1 MSIKTTTNIHR
12 ASAVVV
18 EEHKCL
24 NEEGRSVKWLS
35 FSIKDRTGY
44 ESAEFS
50 VFDLEL
56 TDLVTEPDNRP
67 EAVITDFMKGFV
79 EAES

>member
-1 MSIKTTTNIHR
+1 MRMTTTTNIHN
-12 ASAVVV
+12 ASKIVV
-18 EEHKCL
+18 EEYTG
-24 NEEGRSVKWLS
+24 ETTKWLS
-35 FSIKDRTGY
+35 FNIKDKNGWT
-44 ESAEFS
+44 SAEFS

-56 TDLVTEPDNRP
+56 ADLVTEPDNCH

>member
-1 MSIKTTTNIHR
+1 MRMTTTTNIHH

-18 EEHKCL
+18 KEHKL
-24 NEEGRSVKWLS
+24 LDEGGSVKWLS
-35 FSIKDRTGY
+35 FSIKDEAGH

-56 TDLVTEPDNRP
+56 ADLVTEPDNRP
-67 EAVITDFMKGFV
+67 ETVITDFMKGFV

>member
-1 MSIKTTTNIHR
+1 MSIKTTTNIHH
-12 ASAVVV
+12 ATAVVV
-18 EEHKCL
+18 EEHKLL
-24 NEEGRSVKWLS
+24 NKGRSVKWLS
-35 FSIKDRTGY
+35 FSIKDEAGH

-56 TDLVTEPDNRP
+56 ADLVTEPDNRP